1 MWHHS
6 GMTITRRSLL
16 MAGAAIA
23 AGSTLHAAS
32 TNEGAL
38 TASQVVDRIKNRVGI
53 AWKSETVDK
62 IVAGRADTRVRGI
75 ATTMMSTLDV
85 LQKAAAA
92 GKNLVITHE
101 PTFYSHFDTPD
112 GFSDDPTYQQ
122 KQAFIAAHDLA
133 VFRFHDHWHLMK
145 PDGIQ
150 TGMMRE
156 LGWQKNLSAPEQ
168 WRYEFPA
175 VSLQAFVATMKQRLN
190 VRSMRVL
197 GDPKLPVR
205 RVATRW
211 GYASLLPD
219 LRTLISSRELDLL
232 VIGETREWELI
243 EYVQD
248 QISAG
253 LGKALIVV
261 NHVVSEQAGMKYCA
275 EWLRSFVSEV
285 PVDFIATQEPFWTV

>member
-1 MWHHS
+1 
-6 GMTITRRSLL
+6 

-23 AGSTLHAAS
+23 ATSTLHAAS
-32 TNEGAL
+32 SDGAL
-38 TASQVVDRIKNRVGI
+38 TASQVVDRIKNKVGVP
-53 AWKSETVDK
+53 WKSETVDK
-62 IVAGRADTRVRGI
+62 IVAGRADVRVRGI
-75 ATTMMSTLDV
+75 ATTMMSTFDV
-85 LQKAAAA
+85 LKRAAAA

-112 GFSDDPTYQQ
+112 GFRDDSLYKE
-122 KQAFIAAHDLA
+122 KQAFIAAHDMA
-133 VFRFHDHWHLMK
+133 VFRLHDHWHLMK

-156 LGWQKNLSAPEQ
+156 LGWQKNLVAPEQ

-175 VSLQAFVATMKQRLN
+175 TPLAQFAASMKQRLD

-197 GDPKLPVR
+197 GDPKLSVR

-219 LRTLISSRELDLL
+219 LRTLVSSPDLDLL

-253 LGKALIVV
+253 GNKALIVV

-275 EWLRSFVSEV
+275 EWLRPIVSEV
-285 PVDFIATQEPFWTV
+285 PVDFIATQEPFWVA

>member
-1 MWHHS
+1 
-6 GMTITRRSLL
+6 
-16 MAGAAIA
+16 MAAS
-23 AGSTLHAAS
+23 STLHAAS
-32 TNEGAL
+32 SDGSL
-38 TASQVVDRIKNRVGI
+38 TASQVVDRIKNKVGVP
-53 AWKSETVDK
+53 WKSETVDK
-62 IVAGRADTRVRGI
+62 IVAGRADVPVHGI
-75 ATTMMSTLDV
+75 ATTMMATFDV
-85 LQKAAAA
+85 LQRAAAA

-112 GFSDDPTYQQ
+112 GFRDDSLYKE

-133 VFRFHDHWHLMK
+133 VFRFHDHWHLMN

-156 LGWQKNLSAPEQ
+156 LGWQKNLVAPEK
-168 WRYEFPA
+168 WRYEFPST
-175 VSLQAFVATMKQRLN
+175 SLEQFVASMKQRLN
-190 VRSMRVL
+190 VRSMRVV

-219 LRTLISSRELDLL
+219 LRTLLDRSDLDLL

-253 LGKALIVV
+253 RHKALIVV

-275 EWLRSFVSEV
+275 EWLRAFVSEV
-285 PVDFIATQEPFWTV
+285 AVDFIATQEPFWTA

>member
-1 MWHHS
+1 
-6 GMTITRRSLL
+6 
-16 MAGAAIA
+16 MAGAAMA
-23 AGSTLHAAS
+23 ASSTLHAAS
-32 TNEGAL
+32 DGAL
-38 TASQVVDRIKNRVGI
+38 TASHVVDRIKNKVGI
-53 AWKSETVDK
+53 PWKSETVDK
-62 IVAGRADTRVRGI
+62 IVAGRADVRVRGI

-85 LQKAAAA
+85 LQRAAAA

-112 GFSDDPTYQQ
+112 GFRDDALYRE
-122 KQAFIAAHDLA
+122 KQAFIAANDMA
-133 VFRFHDHWHLMK
+133 VFRFHDHWHSMK

-156 LGWQKNLSAPEQ
+156 LGWQKNLVAPEQ

-175 VSLQAFVATMKQRLN
+175 VSLDQFAASVKQRLN

-197 GDPKLPVR
+197 GDPKLSVR

-219 LRTLISSRELDLL
+219 LRTLVASPELDLL

-248 QISAG
+248 QVSAG
-253 LGKALIVV
+253 HGKALIVV

-275 EWLRSFVSEV
+275 EWLRPFVTEV
-285 PVDFIATQEPFWTV
+285 PVDFIATKEPFWTV